1 MVEKVGR
8 RDLWVLWTKLPYKI
22 FRITQILLSN
32 FPLETPLV
40 FLRELSFCRSPPR
53 HICHQHNNNS
63 WKSKWA
69 NRSSSTIL
77 TAQEPLFLYSLLFP
91 SVFLDS
97 VVLVVLV
104 IWVVLELLHF
114 VWTLSQSRLI
124 YLHFFFFFVI
134 LENYRFFFVLE
145 CGSLHQKYKSNIC

>member
-1 MVEKVGR
+1 MDDAIYGSFGPNYRTKYF
-8 RDLWVLWTKLPYKI
+8 VLHKSYC
-22 FRITQILLSN
+22 QIS
-32 FPLETPLV
+32 PWKPLV

>member
-8 RDLWVLWTKLPYKI
+8 HNLWVLWTKIPYKI
-22 FRITQILLSN
+22 FRITQVPLLN
-32 FPLETPLV
+32 FPLENPLV

-53 HICHQHNNNS
+53 HIVRHQHNNNL

-97 VVLVVLV
+97 VVLVVVV
-104 IWVVLELLHF
+104 IWVVLGLLHF

-124 YLHFFFFFVI
+124 YTDFFFF
-134 LENYRFFFVLE
+134 
-145 CGSLHQKYKSNIC
+145 